1 MMYKH
6 KANDKKLAYN
16 SYRNQCIFHISCK
29 TFDVT
34 FNWRYNHIG
43 VAVIDGNASSS
54 MKFINADV
62 IDTF

>member
-43 VAVIDGNASSS
+43 VAVIDSWRLPWNL
-54 MKFINADV
+54 
-62 IDTF
+62 